1 MPKRATPEGN
11 PSGVVELKT
20 DKHLEKQMNN
30 NSWKYVKPLLDP
42 HAIEKFEQTHGII
55 FPDDLKEIM
64 KKNNGGRP
72 PLKYY
77 DLASEKNKEFKTLL
91 SFNKSDIENIFK
103 FYPLDSKDQT
113 IIPFASDPA
122 GNFFVLKNN
131 KIYLWNHES
140 DSLSFLADSF
150 SIFYSSLHS

>member
-1 MPKRATPEGN
+1 
-11 PSGVVELKT
+11 
-20 DKHLEKQMNN
+20 
-30 NSWKYVKPLLDP
+30 
-42 HAIEKFEQTHGII
+42 
-55 FPDDLKEIM
+55 M

-77 DLASEKNKEFKTLL
+77 DLPSEKNKEFKTLL

-113 IIPFASDPA
+113 IIPFASDPT